1 MQVAVQGKLPV
12 TQTQLRLVEVLD
24 SFLWVD
30 NEASDGDAM
39 LKDQSEQFQL
49 LDFLWFGSAVLILGV
64 NFAFFV
70 YCGLVALTLLN
81 LTYVVRVQSYKS
93 GI

>member
-1 MQVAVQGKLPV
+1 MQVAVQGTFPV

-39 LKDQSEQFQL
+39 LKDQSEQFEL
-49 LDFLWFGSAVLILGV
+49 LDSLWFGSATLVLGV
-64 NFAFFV
+64 NFVFCVLWPCASDPLKA
-70 YCGLVALTLLN
+70 YLM
-81 LTYVVRVQSYKS
+81 
-93 GI
+93 